1 VVPGGGRGYSWCA
14 PAQHLPRITIGALL
28 EGGSNMLD
36 WIITTGGWVLFGLA
50 VFFWVQW
57 IERERELLANGKWHH
72 LE

>member
-1 VVPGGGRGYSWCA
+1 
-14 PAQHLPRITIGALL
+14 
-28 EGGSNMLD
+28 MLD

-57 IERERELLANGKWHH
+57 IELERELLANGKWHH

>member
-1 VVPGGGRGYSWCA
+1 
-14 PAQHLPRITIGALL
+14 
-28 EGGSNMLD
+28 MLD